1 MKKAVDVLSMSATP
15 IPRTLHM
22 SMVGIRDISVI
33 ETPPKDRLAIQT
45 ALVPF
50 NDEFIRDAIA
60 FEIDRGGQVFFVH
73 NRVESIH
80 AMKEYLERILPG
92 LRVAVGHGQMDER
105 ELERVMLAFISREF
119 DVLLATTIIEN
130 GIDIPACN
138 TILINHAER
147 FGLSQL
153 YQLRGR
159 VGRSDRL
166 AFCYLLVP
174 SDRVLSGDARKRLAA
189 IQEFSD
195 LGAGFRIAAKDLEI
209 RGSGNILGGEQSG
222 EIAAVGFEMY
232 TKLLE
237 EAIRELKGEKIE
249 EEVSTSMNLGVD
261 IYIPHDYIAD
271 ENLRMTFYK
280 KIASATT
287 DVRLDDIRGE
297 MRERFGALPA
307 NVENLFHFVK
317 VKHFAQQLGV
327 ISIVREGARGVIK
340 LTPKAR
346 IDPAKLLALMQENP
360 NIKFSPNG
368 VLSFPIKV
376 HGTEV
381 IDAIEE
387 LLGALAA

>member
-1 MKKAVDVLSMSATP
+1 M
-15 IPRTLHM
+15 
-22 SMVGIRDISVI
+22 
-33 ETPPKDRLAIQT
+33 
-45 ALVPF
+45 F
-50 NDEFIRDAIA
+50 
-60 FEIDRGGQVFFVH
+60 
-73 NRVESIH
+73 
-80 AMKEYLERILPG
+80 
-92 LRVAVGHGQMDER
+92 
-105 ELERVMLAFISREF
+105 AFISREF

-222 EIAAVGFEMY
+222 EIVAVGFEMY

-237 EAIRELKGEKIE
+237 EAIRELKGEKVE

-261 IYIPHDYIAD
+261 IYIPHEYIAD

-297 MRERFGALPA
+297 MRERFGALPP
-307 NVENLFHFVK
+307 NVENLIRFVK

-327 ISIVREGARGVIK
+327 ISVVREGARGVIK
-340 LTPKAR
+340 MTQKAR
-346 IDPAKLLALMQENP
+346 IDPNKLLALIQENP

-368 VLSFPIKV
+368 VLSFPIKA

-381 IDAIEE
+381 IDVIEA
-387 LLGALAA
+387 LLVGIAA

>member
-1 MKKAVDVLSMSATP
+1 
-15 IPRTLHM
+15 
-22 SMVGIRDISVI
+22 
-33 ETPPKDRLAIQT
+33 
-45 ALVPF
+45 
-50 NDEFIRDAIA
+50 
-60 FEIDRGGQVFFVH
+60 
-73 NRVESIH
+73 
-80 AMKEYLERILPG
+80 
-92 LRVAVGHGQMDER
+92 
-105 ELERVMLAFISREF
+105 
-119 DVLLATTIIEN
+119 
-130 GIDIPACN
+130 
-138 TILINHAER
+138 
-147 FGLSQL
+147 
-153 YQLRGR
+153 
-159 VGRSDRL
+159 
-166 AFCYLLVP
+166 
-174 SDRVLSGDARKRLAA
+174 
-189 IQEFSD
+189 
-195 LGAGFRIAAKDLEI
+195 
-209 RGSGNILGGEQSG
+209 
-222 EIAAVGFEMY
+222 VGFEMY